1 MVIRKRYVDGPFG
14 QVHLRENTPLGGP
27 PLVCLHATA
36 YSSRS
41 FVALAEA
48 LDGRRHVIAIDT
60 PGYGQSDPPPGRI
73 DIAGYA
79 DAIAAALSP
88 EAPAMTLLGHHT
100 GVAIAAE
107 MALRHPRNVSR
118 LVLSGIPY
126 FQALDFAGW
135 KARLT
140 VRHSL
145 DENLDHLAER
155 WDFLV
160 GSRPAGL
167 TLKRAFGNF
176 VDELLAWPNGSWA
189 HEALFAWPVAER
201 LAAVAQP
208 TLVLNLPGHLAGPS
222 RIAAAMICDA
232 TVEELPDVG
241 GAPFDLHAD
250 VLAAK
255 IDAFLRAGAL
265 TPSVA

>member
-1 MVIRKRYVDGPFG
+1 MIIRKRYVDGPFG
-14 QVHLRENTPLGGP
+14 QLHLRENAPVSGP

-48 LDGRRHVIAIDT
+48 LDGRRRVIAIDT

-73 DIAGYA
+73 DIAAYA
-79 DAIAAALSP
+79 DAVAEALAP
-88 EAPAMTLLGHHT
+88 EFPAMVLLGHHT

-107 MALRHPRNVSR
+107 MALRHPRRVSQ

-126 FQALDFAGW
+126 FQALDFAAW

-140 VRHSL
+140 VRHTL
-145 DENLDHLAER
+145 DDDLAHLAER

-160 GSRPAGL
+160 RSRPASLPLERG
-167 TLKRAFGNF
+167 FGNF

-189 HEALFAWPVAER
+189 HEALFAWPVTER
-201 LAAVAQP
+201 LAAIAQP
-208 TLVLNLPGHLAGPS
+208 TLVLNLPGHLSEPS
-222 RIAAAMICDA
+222 RMAAAMMRDA
-232 TVEELPDVG
+232 TVEELPEVG
-241 GAPFDLHAD
+241 GAAFDLHAD

-255 IDAFLRAGAL
+255 IEAFLHARAL